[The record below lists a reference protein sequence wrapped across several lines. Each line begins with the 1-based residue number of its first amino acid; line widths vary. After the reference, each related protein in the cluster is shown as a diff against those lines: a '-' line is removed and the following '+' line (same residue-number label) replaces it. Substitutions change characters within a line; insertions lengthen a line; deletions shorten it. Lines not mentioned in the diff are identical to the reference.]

1 MFVSL
6 ILHEIA
12 HIAVALFQDVKLNS
26 IKIFPVGINAV
37 LNVNSEKKVNTL
49 FINVSG
55 PLMNILLAAVFIII
69 DSYYLKNSDNMRF
82 FIYVN
87 ISLAVFNLFPLLP
100 LDGGKILKDM
110 LSCRIGLFKAS
121 KYTGRIC
128 RVASLV
134 MIVVGAVQFATS
146 GYNFSIMLIGGYIFY
161 SLKYE
166 STEVSL
172 MNIKNLVYRRSRIL
186 RKGIYPGRELVAM
199 RTMRLG
205 DIIRN
210 MDFDRFHII
219 YVLDEEM
226 KLVRIFT
233 EQEIIENMIKYSSDI
248 SFENLMKE
256 LNQSLQ

>member
-1 MFVSL
+1 
-6 ILHEIA
+6 
-12 HIAVALFQDVKLNS
+12 
-26 IKIFPVGINAV
+26 
-37 LNVNSEKKVNTL
+37 
-49 FINVSG
+49 
-55 PLMNILLAAVFIII
+55 
-69 DSYYLKNSDNMRF
+69 
-82 FIYVN
+82 
-87 ISLAVFNLFPLLP
+87 
-100 LDGGKILKDM
+100 
-110 LSCRIGLFKAS
+110 
-121 KYTGRIC
+121 
-128 RVASLV
+128 
-134 MIVVGAVQFATS
+134 
-146 GYNFSIMLIGGYIFY
+146 
-161 SLKYE
+161 
-166 STEVSL
+166 